1 MDNKIDVRV
10 ALNDAI
16 LLGIQDLADLEPGS
30 EDHERAVKDVCSLT
44 DALVAYKKQNSES
57 EELEIRREMDSEKTD
72 SENEISKLQTYVDAG
87 KTTLTVVSGLISSWY
102 WLRKSFEFEKDGAIT
117 NSITK
122 ELIKKIVPR
131 AK

>member
-10 ALNDAI
+10 ALNDAV

-122 ELIKKIVPR
+122 ELIKKIVP
-131 AK
+131 KTK

>member
-16 LLGIQDLADLEPGS
+16 LLGIRDLADLEPGS

-102 WLRKSFEFEKDGAIT
+102 WLRKSFEFERDGAIT

-122 ELIKKIVPR
+122 ELIKKIVP
-131 AK
+131 KTK

>member
-57 EELEIRREMDSEKTD
+57 EELEIRREMDSDKAD
-72 SENEISKLQTYVDAG
+72 SENELNKLEVYVDAG

-122 ELIKKIVPR
+122 EFIKKIVP
-131 AK
+131 KTK

>member
-16 LLGIQDLADLEPGS
+16 LLGIQDLTDLEPGS

-102 WLRKSFEFEKDGAIT
+102 WLRKSFEFERDGAIT

-122 ELIKKIVPR
+122 ERIKKIVP
-131 AK
+131 KTN

>member
-16 LLGIQDLADLEPGS
+16 LLGIRDLADLEPGS

-57 EELEIRREMDSEKTD
+57 EELEIRREMDSEKTY

-122 ELIKKIVPR
+122 ELIKKIVP
-131 AK
+131 KTK

>member
-16 LLGIQDLADLEPGS
+16 LLGIQDLTDLEPGS

-102 WLRKSFEFEKDGAIT
+102 WLRKSFEFERDGAIT

-122 ELIKKIVPR
+122 ELIKKIVP
-131 AK
+131 KTK

>member
-122 ELIKKIVPR
+122 ELIKKIVP
-131 AK
+131 KTK

>member
-87 KTTLTVVSGLISSWY
+87 KTTLTVVSGLFSSWY

-122 ELIKKIVPR
+122 ELIKKIVP
-131 AK
+131 KTK

>member
-1 MDNKIDVRV
+1 MDNNIDVRV

-16 LLGIQDLADLEPGS
+16 LLGIRDLADLEPGS

-122 ELIKKIVPR
+122 ELIKKIVP
-131 AK
+131 KTK

>member
-16 LLGIQDLADLEPGS
+16 LLGIRDLADLEPGS

-57 EELEIRREMDSEKTD
+57 KELEIRREMDSEKTD

-122 ELIKKIVPR
+122 ELIKKIVP
-131 AK
+131 KTK

>member
-16 LLGIQDLADLEPGS
+16 LLGIQDSANLEPGS
-30 EDHERAVKDVCSLT
+30 EDHERAVKDICSLT

-122 ELIKKIVPR
+122 ELIKKIVP
-131 AK
+131 KTK

>member
-16 LLGIQDLADLEPGS
+16 LLGIRDLADLEPGS

-44 DALVAYKKQNSES
+44 DVLVAYKKQNSES

-102 WLRKSFEFEKDGAIT
+102 WLRKSFEFERDGAIT

-122 ELIKKIVPR
+122 ELIKKIVP
-131 AK
+131 KTK

>member
-57 EELEIRREMDSEKTD
+57 EELEIRREMDSEKAD
-72 SENEISKLQTYVDAG
+72 SEDEISKLQTYVDAG
-87 KTTLTVVSGLISSWY
+87 KTTLTVMSGLISSWY
-102 WLRKSFEFEKDGAIT
+102 WLTKSFEFEKDGAIT
-117 NSITK
+117 NSVTK

>member
-1 MDNKIDVRV
+1 MDNKTDVRV

-16 LLGIQDLADLEPGS
+16 LLGIRDLADLEPGS

-57 EELEIRREMDSEKTD
+57 EELEIRREMDSEKAD

-122 ELIKKIVPR
+122 ELIKKIVP
-131 AK
+131 KTK

>member
-16 LLGIQDLADLEPGS
+16 LLGIRDLTDLEPGS

-122 ELIKKIVPR
+122 ELIKKIVP
-131 AK
+131 KTK

>member
-16 LLGIQDLADLEPGS
+16 LLGIRDLADLEPGS
-30 EDHERAVKDVCSLT
+30 EDHEKAVKDVCSLT

-122 ELIKKIVPR
+122 ELIKKIVP
-131 AK
+131 KTK

>member
-16 LLGIQDLADLEPGS
+16 LLGIRDLADLEPGS

-44 DALVAYKKQNSES
+44 DALVAYKKQISES
-57 EELEIRREMDSEKTD
+57 EEFEIRREMDSDKAD
-72 SENEISKLQTYVDAG
+72 SENELNKLEVYVDAG

-122 ELIKKIVPR
+122 EFIKKIVP
-131 AK
+131 KTK

>member
-16 LLGIQDLADLEPGS
+16 LLGIRDLADLEPGS

-57 EELEIRREMDSEKTD
+57 EELEIRREMDSDKAD
-72 SENEISKLQTYVDAG
+72 SENELNKLEVYVDAG

-122 ELIKKIVPR
+122 ELIKKIVP
-131 AK
+131 KTK

>member
-16 LLGIQDLADLEPGS
+16 LLGIQDLTDLEPGS

-122 ELIKKIVPR
+122 ELIKKIVP
-131 AK
+131 KTK

>member
-1 MDNKIDVRV
+1 MDNKIDVSV

-122 ELIKKIVPR
+122 ELIKKIVP
-131 AK
+131 KTK

>member
-1 MDNKIDVRV
+1 MDNEIDVRV

-16 LLGIQDLADLEPGS
+16 LLGIRDLADLEPGS

-122 ELIKKIVPR
+122 ELIKKIVP
-131 AK
+131 KTK

>member
-16 LLGIQDLADLEPGS
+16 LLGIRDLADLEPGS

-122 ELIKKIVPR
+122 ELIKKIVP
-131 AK
+131 KTK

>member
-16 LLGIQDLADLEPGS
+16 LLGIRDLADLEPGS

-102 WLRKSFEFEKDGAIT
+102 WLRKSFEFLG
-117 NSITK
+117 SIT
-122 ELIKKIVPR
+122 LFFI
-131 AK
+131 

>member
-16 LLGIQDLADLEPGS
+16 LLGIRDLTDLEPGS

-102 WLRKSFEFEKDGAIT
+102 WLRKSFEFERDGAIT

-122 ELIKKIVPR
+122 ELIKKIVP
-131 AK
+131 KTK

>member
-102 WLRKSFEFEKDGAIT
+102 WLRKSFEFERDGAIT

-122 ELIKKIVPR
+122 ELIKKIVP
-131 AK
+131 KTK

>member
-16 LLGIQDLADLEPGS
+16 LLGIRDLTDLEPGS

-57 EELEIRREMDSEKTD
+57 EELEIRREMDSDTAD
-72 SENEISKLQTYVDAG
+72 SENELNKLEVYVDAG

-122 ELIKKIVPR
+122 ELIKKIVP
-131 AK
+131 KTK

>member
-44 DALVAYKKQNSES
+44 DALVAYKKQISES
-57 EELEIRREMDSEKTD
+57 EEFEIRREMDSDKAD
-72 SENEISKLQTYVDAG
+72 SENELNKLEVYVDAG

-122 ELIKKIVPR
+122 ELIKKIVP
-131 AK
+131 KTK

>member
-102 WLRKSFEFEKDGAIT
+102 WLTKSFEFEKDGAIT
-117 NSITK
+117 NSVTK

>member
-16 LLGIQDLADLEPGS
+16 LLGIRDLTDLEPGS

-57 EELEIRREMDSEKTD
+57 EELEIRREMDSDTAD
-72 SENEISKLQTYVDAG
+72 SENELNKLEVYVDAG

-102 WLRKSFEFEKDGAIT
+102 WLRKSCEFEKDGAIT

-122 ELIKKIVPR
+122 ELIKKIVP
-131 AK
+131 KTK

>member
-30 EDHERAVKDVCSLT
+30 EDHERAVKAVCSLT

-122 ELIKKIVPR
+122 ELIKKIVP
-131 AK
+131 KTK

>member
-72 SENEISKLQTYVDAG
+72 SEDEISKLQTYVDAG

-122 ELIKKIVPR
+122 ELIKKIVP
-131 AK
+131 KTK

>member
-16 LLGIQDLADLEPGS
+16 LLGIRDLADREPGS

-102 WLRKSFEFEKDGAIT
+102 WLRKSFEFERDGAIT

-122 ELIKKIVPR
+122 ELIKKIVP
-131 AK
+131 KTK

>member
-16 LLGIQDLADLEPGS
+16 LLGIRDLADLEPGS

-44 DALVAYKKQNSES
+44 DALVAYKKQISES
-57 EELEIRREMDSEKTD
+57 EEFEIRREMDSDKAD
-72 SENEISKLQTYVDAG
+72 SENELNKLEVYVDAG

-102 WLRKSFEFEKDGAIT
+102 WLRKSFEFERDGAIT

-122 ELIKKIVPR
+122 ELIKKIVP
-131 AK
+131 KTK

>member
-16 LLGIQDLADLEPGS
+16 LLGIQDLTDLEPGS

-122 ELIKKIVPR
+122 ERIKKIVP
-131 AK
+131 KTN

>member
-16 LLGIQDLADLEPGS
+16 LLGIRDLADLEPGS

-44 DALVAYKKQNSES
+44 DALVAYKKQISES
-57 EELEIRREMDSEKTD
+57 EEFEIRREMDSDKAD
-72 SENEISKLQTYVDAG
+72 SENELNKLEVYVDAG

-122 ELIKKIVPR
+122 ELIKKIVP
-131 AK
+131 KTK

>member
-16 LLGIQDLADLEPGS
+16 LLGIRDLADLEAGS

-44 DALVAYKKQNSES
+44 DALVAYKKQISES
-57 EELEIRREMDSEKTD
+57 EEFEIRREMDSDKAD
-72 SENEISKLQTYVDAG
+72 SENELNKLEVYVDAG

-102 WLRKSFEFEKDGAIT
+102 WLRKSFEFERDGAIT

-122 ELIKKIVPR
+122 ELIKKIVP
-131 AK
+131 KTK

>member
-57 EELEIRREMDSEKTD
+57 EEIEIRREMDSEKTD

-122 ELIKKIVPR
+122 ELIKKIVP
-131 AK
+131 KTK

>member
-44 DALVAYKKQNSES
+44 DAHVAYKKQNSES
-57 EELEIRREMDSEKTD
+57 EELEIRREMDSEKAD
-72 SENEISKLQTYVDAG
+72 SEDEISKLQTYVDAG

-122 ELIKKIVPR
+122 ELIKKIVP
-131 AK
+131 KTK

>member
-72 SENEISKLQTYVDAG
+72 SEDEISKLQTYVDAG

-102 WLRKSFEFEKDGAIT
+102 WLTKSFEFEKDGAIT
-117 NSITK
+117 NSVTK